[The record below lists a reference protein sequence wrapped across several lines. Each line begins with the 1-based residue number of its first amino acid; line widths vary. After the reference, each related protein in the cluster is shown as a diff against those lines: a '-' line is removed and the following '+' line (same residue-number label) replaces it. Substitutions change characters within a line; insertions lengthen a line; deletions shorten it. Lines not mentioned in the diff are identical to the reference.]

1 MKMQKSMLLAQQA
14 NIKVECQNKPKL
26 RTFVKFKEFSRT
38 PSYLTKP
45 LSFIQRK
52 FLAKIRLDC
61 LEIRI
66 ETGRYARPRLPEE
79 ARTCLVCPNQNQ
91 EVENEVHFLFNCQ
104 TYQAERLA
112 WTQKLTVPD
121 NFLTLPEAEKL
132 DFVLNTHSNV
142 KPTAQY
148 IKNIFDKRSKIV
160 NNLPSAMNDNTVLYH
175 LEPHDQCP
183 ACTLPV

>member
-1 MKMQKSMLLAQQA
+1 MG
-14 NIKVECQNKPKL
+14 
-26 RTFVKFKEFSRT
+26 
-38 PSYLTKP
+38 
-45 LSFIQRK
+45 
-52 FLAKIRLDC
+52 C

-79 ARTCLVCPNQNQ
+79 AGTCLVCPNQNQ

-148 IKNIFDKRSKIV
+148 IINIFDKRSKIV

>member
-1 MKMQKSMLLAQQA
+1 MQKSMLLAQQA

-52 FLAKIRLDC
+52 FLAKIRLGC

-66 ETGRYARPRLPEE
+66 ETGRYARPRLSEE

-112 WTQKLTVPD
+112 WTQKLTGREEQDLLEILDLELFVVK
-121 NFLTLPEAEKL
+121 TLVSILIEPSLAT
-132 DFVLNTHSNV
+132 FVLLDSCLV
-142 KPTAQY
+142 
-148 IKNIFDKRSKIV
+148 
-160 NNLPSAMNDNTVLYH
+160 
-175 LEPHDQCP
+175 
-183 ACTLPV
+183 